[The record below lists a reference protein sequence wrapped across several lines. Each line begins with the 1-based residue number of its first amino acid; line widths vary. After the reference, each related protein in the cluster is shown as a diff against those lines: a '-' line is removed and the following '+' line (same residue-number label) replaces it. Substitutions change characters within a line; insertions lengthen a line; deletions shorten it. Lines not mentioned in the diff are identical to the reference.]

1 MSTGDERGDAQ
12 GHAQG
17 QEGGIERLVAERRA
31 KAQALRAAGVDP
43 YPRRFG
49 ERDEVA
55 RARVLAE
62 PLQPGETSNTA
73 VRVAGRLVGRRGQG
87 KIAFCDIEDRSGRI
101 QLLAQADRL
110 GEEGVADLVDLDLGD
125 IVGAWGSVAR
135 TRRGEPS
142 VAIEGFK
149 LLAKSL
155 RPPPEKHHGLRDVE
169 TRYRQRYLDLMANE
183 EVRDAFVVRARA
195 VTAVRRFLDDRGFVE
210 VETPVLQPVYG
221 GAAARPFLTYH
232 HELDRDLYLR
242 IATELYLKRCVV
254 GGLERVY
261 ELGKDFRNEG
271 VSFKHNP
278 EFTMLETYEAYADYR
293 DVMAMMEE
301 MVAFAA
307 QEARGTTR
315 VPWKGE
321 EIDLAPPWRRI
332 PFRDALRDGAGIDV
346 MEHHDADSLRA
357 AMREAGLDAPAE
369 ALWPK
374 LVDGILSQVVEP
386 TLVQPTI
393 LFDYP
398 VELSPFAKRHPDDP
412 RMVERFEAFAG
423 GMEIANAFTELNDPD
438 DQRARMDDL
447 AAARAAGDEEAEP
460 TDEDFLVA
468 LEHGMPPTGGLGLG
482 IDRLAMLLT
491 DRHSIR
497 EVVLFPAT
505 RT

>member
-1 MSTGDERGDAQ
+1 
-12 GHAQG
+12 
-17 QEGGIERLVAERRA
+17 
-31 KAQALRAAGVDP
+31 
-43 YPRRFG
+43 
-49 ERDEVA
+49 
-55 RARVLAE
+55 
-62 PLQPGETSNTA
+62 
-73 VRVAGRLVGRRGQG
+73 
-87 KIAFCDIEDRSGRI
+87 
-101 QLLAQADRL
+101 
-110 GEEGVADLVDLDLGD
+110 
-125 IVGAWGSVAR
+125 
-135 TRRGEPS
+135 
-142 VAIEGFK
+142 
-149 LLAKSL
+149 
-155 RPPPEKHHGLRDVE
+155 
-169 TRYRQRYLDLMANE
+169 
-183 EVRDAFVVRARA
+183 
-195 VTAVRRFLDDRGFVE
+195 
-210 VETPVLQPVYG
+210 
-221 GAAARPFLTYH
+221 
-232 HELDRDLYLR
+232 
-242 IATELYLKRCVV
+242 
-254 GGLERVY
+254 
-261 ELGKDFRNEG
+261 
-271 VSFKHNP
+271 
-278 EFTMLETYEAYADYR
+278 
-293 DVMAMMEE
+293 MAMMEE

-321 EIDLAPPWRRI
+321 EIELAPPWRRI

-346 MEHHDADSLRA
+346 MEHHDADGLRA

>member
-1 MSTGDERGDAQ
+1 MVTED
-12 GHAQG
+12 GHQEL
-17 QEGGIERLVAERRA
+17 EGGLERLVEERRE
-31 KAQALRAAGVDP
+31 KARALRDAGVDP
-43 YPRRFG
+43 FPRRFG
-49 ERDEVA
+49 DRDEIAAV
-55 RARVLAE
+55 RELAE
-62 PLQPGETSNTA
+62 PLETGQEA
-73 VRVAGRLVGRRGQG
+73 ERVVRVAGRLVGRRGQG
-87 KIAFCDIEDRSGRI
+87 RIAFCDLEDRSGRI
-101 QLLAQADRL
+101 QLLASVDRIGPERL
-110 GEEGVADLVDLDLGD
+110 AALTDLDLGD
-125 IVGAWGSVAR
+125 IVGAWGRVAR

-142 VAIEGFK
+142 VAVDGFE

-183 EVRDAFVVRARA
+183 EVRAAFVTRSKAIA
-195 VTAVRRFLDDRGFVE
+195 AVRRFLDERGFVE

-221 GAAARPFLTYH
+221 GAAARPFTTH
-232 HELDRDLYLR
+232 HNELGRDLYLR
-242 IATELYLKRCVV
+242 IATELYLKRCIV
-254 GGLERVY
+254 GGLEKVY

-293 DVMAMMEE
+293 DVMAMLEE
-301 MVAFAA
+301 MVSAA
-307 QEARGTTR
+307 AVAAAGATT
-315 VPWKGE
+315 VPWKGG
-321 EIDLAPPWRRI
+321 EIDLAPPWRRV
-332 PFRDALRDGAGIDV
+332 PFRDALLVGSGIDIA
-346 MEHHDADSLRA
+346 EHRDADGLRA
-357 AMREAGLDAPAE
+357 AMRAAGLDAPAG

-374 LVDGILSQVVEP
+374 LVDGILSQAVEP

-412 RMVERFEAFAG
+412 RLVERFEAFAG

-438 DQRARMDDL
+438 DQRARMAEL

-460 TDEDFLVA
+460 TDEDFLAA

-491 DRHSIR
+491 DRQSIR
-497 EVVLFPAT
+497 EVVLFPAQ

>member
-1 MSTGDERGDAQ
+1 MSEIPEE
-12 GHAQG
+12 H
-17 QEGGIERLVAERRA
+17 EGGLDRLVEERRA
-31 KAQALRAAGVDP
+31 KVRALRDAGVDP
-43 YPRRFG
+43 FPRRFAD
-49 ERDEVA
+49 RDEIAAV
-55 RARVLAE
+55 RALAE
-62 PLQPGETSNTA
+62 PLEAGQEGERV
-73 VRVAGRLVGRRGQG
+73 VRVAGRLAGRRGQG
-87 KIAFCDIEDRSGRI
+87 RIAFCDLEDRSGRI
-101 QLLAQADRL
+101 QLLASEDRIGADSLRAL
-110 GEEGVADLVDLDLGD
+110 TDLDLGD
-125 IVGAWGSVAR
+125 LLGAWGRVAR

-142 VAIEGFK
+142 VAVEGWE

-183 EVRDAFVVRARA
+183 EVRAAFVTRARA
-195 VTAVRRFLDDRGFVE
+195 IAAVRRFLDERGFVE

-221 GAAARPFLTYH
+221 GAAARPFTTH
-232 HELDRDLYLR
+232 HNELGRDLYLR
-242 IATELYLKRCVV
+242 IATELYLKRCIV

-278 EFTMLETYEAYADYR
+278 EFTMLETYEAFADYR
-293 DVMAMMEE
+293 DVMAMLEE
-301 MVAFAA
+301 MVAAA
-307 QEARGTTR
+307 ALGAVGTTT
-315 VPWKGE
+315 VAWKDG
-321 EIDLAPPWRRI
+321 EIDLAPPWRRV
-332 PFRDALRDGAGIDV
+332 PFVEALREASGIDV
-346 MEHHDADSLRA
+346 MELREADPLRE
-357 AMREAGLDAPAE
+357 AMRAAGLDAPGK

-374 LVDGILSQVVEP
+374 LVDGILSQAVEP
-386 TLVQPTI
+386 GLVQPTI

-412 RMVERFEAFAG
+412 RLVERFEAFAG

-438 DQRARMDDL
+438 DQRARMADL

-468 LEHGMPPTGGLGLG
+468 LEYGMPPTGGLGLG

-491 DRHSIR
+491 DRQSIR
-497 EVVLFPAT
+497 EVVLFPAQ